1 MNPAAFL
8 NDPTA
13 VQFPSDAHDT
23 ELKRASGLLN
33 CAPLANS
40 AGVGSPHVPFDADA
54 PFNPNDANINRP
66 TTNMVPP
73 RTTSRLKCITA
84 PASWITNYTTLVK
97 QKSANKGRENRP
109 PKTGCFRAQAPNKKS
124 VGSCGSAVNATGS

>member
-54 PFNPNDANINRP
+54 PFNPNDANVNRP

-73 RTTSRLKCITA
+73 RTTSRLNRITA
-84 PASWITNYTTLVK
+84 PASLTTNCTTLAK
-97 QKSANKGRENRP
+97 QKSANQGRENRP
-109 PKTGCFRAQAPNKKS
+109 RNRGVFAPNKKS
-124 VGSCGSAVNATGS
+124 VSGCGGAVDATGS